1 MTFFDTILEFAHKN
15 AALLT
20 ARVIA
25 TLAVLLL
32 TWIATRVV
40 RSTLLRTMDRSRS
53 TRARTLRPI
62 VQGLSTVVISGL
74 GIIVALA
81 QLGLDVTAVIAGA
94 GVLGLAVG
102 FGAQEL
108 VKDVIAGFFLIFDG
122 VIEPGDWVELDKTS
136 GTVEEVGLRMT
147 TIRSFDGKLWY
158 IPNGLVR
165 VVGNTNRSWMRAIVT
180 VDLAYEQDVGRGMSV
195 LDAVG
200 KRWASENPDKHLEA
214 PEVHGLLGLG
224 ASGVGARLIVKVPP
238 GTQAGI
244 ERELRV
250 LVKDTFDREG
260 IEIPFGRQVV
270 YLRQEAASA

>member
-1 MTFFDTILEFAHKN
+1 MTIVDNIIKFVNAN

-20 ARVIA
+20 ARV
-25 TLAVLLL
+25 LAALGVLLL
-32 TWIATRVV
+32 TWIAIRVV
-40 RSTLLRTMDRSRS
+40 RSALRRTMDRSRS

-62 VQGLSTVVISGL
+62 VQGLSAVVITGF
-74 GIIVALA
+74 GIVLALA

-122 VIEPGDWVELDKTS
+122 VVEPGDWVEIDKTS
-136 GTVEEVGLRMT
+136 GSVEEVGLRMT

-158 IPNGLVR
+158 VPNGQVR
-165 VVGNTNRSWMRAIVT
+165 LVGNTNRSWMRAIVT

-200 KRWASENPDKHLEA
+200 KRWASENPDRHLEA

-224 ASGVGARLIVKVPP
+224 ASGVGARLIVKVPA
-238 GTQAGI
+238 GTHAPI

-250 LVKDTFDREG
+250 LVKEAFDREG
-260 IEIPFGRQVV
+260 VDIPFSRQVV
-270 YLRQEAASA
+270 YLRQDKATA

>member
-1 MTFFDTILEFAHKN
+1 MTVFDKILDFAHKN

-20 ARVIA
+20 VRVVA
-25 TLAVLLL
+25 ALAVLFL
-32 TWIATRVV
+32 TWIAARVL
-40 RSTLLRTMDRSRS
+40 RSTLRRTMDRSRS
-53 TRARTLRPI
+53 NRARTLRPI
-62 VQGLSTVVISGL
+62 VQGLSTVVIYGL
-74 GIIVALA
+74 GTIVALA

-94 GVLGLAVG
+94 GVVGLAVG

-122 VIEPGDWVELDKTS
+122 VIEPGDWIELDKTS

-147 TIRSFDGKLWY
+147 TVRGFDGKLWY

-165 VVGNTNRSWMRAIVT
+165 VVGNTNRSWMRAIVM
-180 VDLAYEQDVGRGMSV
+180 VDLAYEQDVARGMSV
-195 LDAVG
+195 LNEVG
-200 KRWASENPDKHLEA
+200 KRWASENPSKHLEA

-238 GTQAGI
+238 GTQAGV

-250 LVKDTFDREG
+250 LVKETFDREG

-270 YLRQEAASA
+270 YLRQEAA